1 MFGENILVV
10 PKLER
15 FSDGEC
21 LKNECPFD
29 YKNRTGY
36 GLRNYDIPYDHV
48 EVFLPESEKWY
59 GYYSKQIQEKNHFW
73 LTVKKL
79 E

>member
-1 MFGENILVV
+1 MFLEFPELPYVHHQFMFGENILVV

-48 EVFLPESEKWY
+48 EVFLP
-59 GYYSKQIQEKNHFW
+59 
-73 LTVKKL
+73 
-79 E
+79 

>member
-21 LKNECPFD
+21 RKNECPFD
-29 YKNRTGY
+29 PRNLTGF
-36 GLRNYDIPYDHV
+36 GLRNYDLRYDNV
-48 EVFLPESEKWY
+48 EVFLP
-59 GYYSKQIQEKNHFW
+59 
-73 LTVKKL
+73 
-79 E
+79 